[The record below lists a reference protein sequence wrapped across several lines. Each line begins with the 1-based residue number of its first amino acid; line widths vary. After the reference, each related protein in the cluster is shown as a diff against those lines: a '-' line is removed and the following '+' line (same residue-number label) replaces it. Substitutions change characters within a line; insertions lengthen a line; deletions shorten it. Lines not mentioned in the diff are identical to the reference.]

1 MADGSAY
8 LLNFGDSRSRFYS
21 QDFRTMIA
29 IESNNAFSYP
39 KDTKLMACING
50 VVLSVKAKHFNKGV
64 EPNDVFLK
72 HLIWMTFS
80 TKPQNRTFLLNSF
93 DVLASCARKKLLFH
107 YAIFPPKVCG
117 SRKRRGVR
125 SGVADLIAW

>member
-1 MADGSAY
+1 
-8 LLNFGDSRSRFYS
+8 
-21 QDFRTMIA
+21 
-29 IESNNAFSYP
+29 
-39 KDTKLMACING
+39 MACING
-50 VVLSVKAKHFNKGV
+50 VVLSVKAKH
-64 EPNDVFLK
+64 LK

-107 YAIFPPKVCG
+107 YAIFPPKVCLRLGVLTVDG

-125 SGVADLIAW
+125 SGVADLIAR